1 MRIARLFLV
10 LSLGLSACA
19 DPESPPPAPL
29 NNRNPGNFGTS
40 VGARRDAGPTL
51 DAPGFDSGVDAA
63 SITGCIPI
71 EEGDALNRALV
82 RRGSEDV
89 AFPVLS
95 AAAFYNEV
103 PCSSESRELI
113 FALYS
118 NPTCDLRIAPYL
130 VVLID
135 ARDIG
140 DVIPVGAPLS
150 VTFSPALEVYFVE
163 PGSPSSVAFQNCG
176 GADASINFTSLET
189 ASGQETFELSGN
201 LVNCVSGE
209 AVFIDAAFS
218 IPLEKSFES
227 ACL

>member
-1 MRIARLFLV
+1 MRIARLMFV
-10 LSLGLSACA
+10 LSLGFSACA

-29 NNRNPGNFGTS
+29 NNRNPSNFGNS
-40 VGARRDAGPTL
+40 VGARRDSGPATDVASFDGAI
-51 DAPGFDSGVDAA
+51 DATAV
-63 SITGCIPI
+63 TGCIPI
-71 EEGDALNRALV
+71 AEGDVLNRAVV

-89 AFPVLS
+89 VFEVQS

-103 PCSSESRELI
+103 PCSSETRELI

-163 PGSPSSVAFQNCG
+163 PGSPSSVAFQNCT
-176 GADASINFTSLET
+176 GADASINFTSLEAT
-189 ASGQETFELSGN
+189 SGQETFELSGN

-209 AVFIDAAFS
+209 AVFIDVAFS
-218 IPLEKSFES
+218 VPLEQPFES